1 MAYGAYSGVD
11 TLQNQVQAQAELEEA
26 KKGQQAAVTAQ
37 KKKMSSEF
45 QEQLKAAQDRAKK
58 KAKKKS
64 GLFKALNF
72 AGMFLGPMGQA
83 ITGAV
88 SGGLQA
94 KQQRDAMKELMKGP
108 QFERFKG
115 TFLGDMAQEQMQMAK
130 DQQQAAGASLL
141 GGLMGGIT
149 GFAGGKLLGGKG
161 MKSGFFEGVGKGQGR
176 GMLPFQGGSGPLS
189 PDNLLQGPLTPRGF
203 MQGGGRF
210 GQFFKNV
217 GQKFNPANMS
227 QRAAGMIPGADG
239 GGWFNKLLGGV
250 QSAQN
255 INKMAGGEMDMLQ
268 ALMQL
273 TPDNEEETEE
283 NQNTTQ
289 VY

>member
-26 KKGQQAAVTAQ
+26 KKGQQAAVLAQ
-37 KKKMSSEF
+37 KKKMGSEF
-45 QEQLKAAQDRAKK
+45 QEQLEAAQKRAKK
-58 KAKKKS
+58 KAKKRS

-83 ITGAV
+83 LTGAV

-94 KQQRDAMKELMKGP
+94 KQSRDAMKELMKGP

-115 TFLGDMAQEQMQMAK
+115 TFLGDMAQEQMQAAK

-141 GGLMGGIT
+141 GGLMGGLT

-161 MKSGFFEGVGKGQGR
+161 FKGGFFEGVGRNKPIQG
-176 GMLPFQGGSGPLS
+176 MMPFQGGSGPLA
-189 PDNLLQGPLTPRGF
+189 PLQGPLTTSGTPF
-203 MQGGGRF
+203 KT
-210 GQFFKNV
+210 FFQNV
-217 GQKFNPANMS
+217 GQKFNPANVS
-227 QRAAGMIPGADG
+227 QRASGMIPGG
-239 GGWFNKLLGGV
+239 GQGWFNKLLGGV

-255 INKMAGGEMDMLQ
+255 INKMAGGEMDMIQ

-273 TPDNEEETEE
+273 TPQDEEETEE